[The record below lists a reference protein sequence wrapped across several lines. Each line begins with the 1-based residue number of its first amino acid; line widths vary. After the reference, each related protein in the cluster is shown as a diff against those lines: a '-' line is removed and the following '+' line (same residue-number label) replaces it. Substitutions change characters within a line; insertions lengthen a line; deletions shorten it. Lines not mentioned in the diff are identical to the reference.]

1 MSAETEYSERAVP
14 TCVSA
19 AALSPVLLLSPPSLV
34 CPPSSCSGVGG
45 YWYRTSPL
53 LLRLGVLLLLL
64 LSVAPFAVAVACVS
78 IISPCVLALTNAVL
92 PAVPL
97 LPLPPP
103 PALARRRG
111 DGPRRGLEPV
121 HTGQRGGGGAA

>member
-1 MSAETEYSERAVP
+1 MSAETEYSERAAP

-64 LSVAPFAVAVACVS
+64 LLLLLSVAPFVVAVACVS
-78 IISPCVLALTNAVL
+78 IISP
-92 PAVPL
+92 
-97 LPLPPP
+97 
-103 PALARRRG
+103 
-111 DGPRRGLEPV
+111 
-121 HTGQRGGGGAA
+121 